1 MDTSEHSINV
11 VAMKCCVAV
20 SGELLD
26 RGFVISGLTTGEI
39 RPSKREQHQST
50 QHYETHCFLPVP
62 STAVGS
68 RTGAVPVGVT

>member
-1 MDTSEHSINV
+1 METSEHSINV

-39 RPSKREQHQST
+39 RPSKREQHQS
-50 QHYETHCFLPVP
+50 PAP
-62 STAVGS
+62 SWTLDCERVLAGGVS
-68 RTGAVPVGVT
+68 R